1 MLTENPIIDIPLIP
15 SPKQQRQ
22 GRLNACTPA
31 SAAWADDKT
40 MLEFEKISSNHRGS
54 VLHLIYPLS
63 QALSN
68 KDRDV

>member
-31 SAAWADDKT
+31 SAAWAD
-40 MLEFEKISSNHRGS
+40 EAGIH
-54 VLHLIYPLS
+54 
-63 QALSN
+63 AL
-68 KDRDV
+68 DVPVFIT

>member
-40 MLEFEKISSNHRGS
+40 MLAFEKISSNHK
-54 VLHLIYPLS
+54 VK
-63 QALSN
+63 N
-68 KDRDV
+68 